1 MFSLFNFSSIFPGGG
16 QLTQFAPMCGRPWN
30 CTKPSVWLMSAFQTR
45 KHVTFDDV
53 MTTAARLVVIIAAVM
68 LRAVAVAV
76 NSAEHLRHP
85 ADAITSHHHH
95 HHHQQQQQQPC
106 KTASACRAASANR
119 PPAGASERR
128 RRLRRQTDADQEPIA
143 SVRA

>member
-1 MFSLFNFSSIFPGGG
+1 MFSLFNFSSIFQGG

-30 CTKPSVWLMSAFQTR
+30 CTKPSVWLMSAFQTGR
-45 KHVTFDDV
+45 HVTFDDV

-85 ADAITSHHHH
+85 ADAITSHHH

>member
-1 MFSLFNFSSIFPGGG
+1 
-16 QLTQFAPMCGRPWN
+16 
-30 CTKPSVWLMSAFQTR
+30 MSAFQTGR
-45 KHVTFDDV
+45 HVTFDYV

-68 LRAVAVAV
+68 LRAVSVAV

-85 ADAITSHHHH
+85 ADAITSHHH

-128 RRLRRQTDADQEPIA
+128 RRLRRQTDADQERIA